1 MIKRY
6 SFKSKEQAQELI
18 LGLIMSAE
26 SIEEIKADEELSLP
40 SASGITI
47 TETTSGIRLLGF
59 QDVYED
65 EVLIKAGTTY
75 DVDILWKSEP
85 NENWIDYEVTPK
97 SPNHNFA

>member
-6 SFKSKEQAQELI
+6 SFPTKETATDLIEL
-18 LGLIMSAE
+18 LS
-26 SIEEIKADEELSLP
+26 DEP
-40 SASGITI
+40 NPTV

-65 EVLIKAGTTY
+65 EVLVKEGTTY
-75 DVDILWKSEP
+75 DVDVFWKNEP